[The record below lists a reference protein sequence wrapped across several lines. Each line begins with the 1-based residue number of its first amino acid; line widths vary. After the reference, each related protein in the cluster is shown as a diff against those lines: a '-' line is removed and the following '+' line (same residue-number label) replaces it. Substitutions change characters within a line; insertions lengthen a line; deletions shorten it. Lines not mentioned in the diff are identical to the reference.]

1 MKRFLLSLAVVAG
14 CGLATARA
22 AVVDWTINSAQSYI
36 RLNIPDQDIPIDETN
51 LLPLGLRDY
60 VNGTTIAPSWTDA
73 GGKRSFVGGTIKT
86 DYVEGTSLQ
95 FIAGQQD
102 VNALEGGSFRPD
114 PAAWNGSSYNANTG
128 AAAAFGAN
136 VILGPGT
143 GSDIVAGDIALRN
156 IDYDLLGSVLLA
168 PGGGGWTTASVYNVG
183 LKAGAF
189 ADLDS
194 ILGLYLRE
202 ETLGDA
208 FDAPNTLGS
217 LTITNLGG
225 NQRRLTLVISV
236 PLEITVDPVVL
247 DANITG
253 VIVADAT
260 VAAPAPQ
267 LVNARPLHN
276 AFGGSDKVDTGVS
289 LIQRNA
295 APQVAQLS
303 NIISSTQGI
312 NGVVLDFDNL
322 AALGDI
328 TLEYKMSPQNVFATP
343 VASWADVPPA
353 PTATLLPDAGQAGSD
368 RVRLTWPNGTIT
380 DRYLCIRVIVGGNTI
395 AELYLGHLRGEMTGA
410 SGSKFTVLV
419 GDILAVRT
427 DLTQAKTASGR
438 TDVDKS
444 GTVLVQ
450 DILDTRSNLAKELSQ
465 VTIPANP

>member
-1 MKRFLLSLAVVAG
+1 
-14 CGLATARA
+14 
-22 AVVDWTINSAQSYI
+22 
-36 RLNIPDQDIPIDETN
+36 
-51 LLPLGLRDY
+51 
-60 VNGTTIAPSWTDA
+60 
-73 GGKRSFVGGTIKT
+73 
-86 DYVEGTSLQ
+86 
-95 FIAGQQD
+95 
-102 VNALEGGSFRPD
+102 
-114 PAAWNGSSYNANTG
+114 
-128 AAAAFGAN
+128 
-136 VILGPGT
+136 
-143 GSDIVAGDIALRN
+143 
-156 IDYDLLGSVLLA
+156 
-168 PGGGGWTTASVYNVG
+168 
-183 LKAGAF
+183 
-189 ADLDS
+189 
-194 ILGLYLRE
+194 
-202 ETLGDA
+202 
-208 FDAPNTLGS
+208 
-217 LTITNLGG
+217 
-225 NQRRLTLVISV
+225 VISV